1 MSDLHIRPEK
11 GIQSTWARLLII
23 AGAIGIFI
31 IIYFLP
37 EPSPIHTESGDVVL
51 SHTGKA
57 CIGILVVAVVLW
69 LTEAM
74 PFAMTSLLLLI
85 IMPFFKITDGLRVLK
100 ARQVISV
107 EGFREGFYE
116 LIALSFG
123 NRILFF
129 FLGVFLLSA
138 GFSLSGLGKRLVL
151 WILRASGGHPG
162 RVILGVLAGGTL
174 ISMWITDM
182 AAAAMMAALGLEIL
196 RRYKIQPLS
205 SNFGRAV
212 MIACCWGALFGG
224 IATPAGCGP
233 NPIAIAFL
241 KDMAGYTLTVSGW
254 MILGLPGSLVLVPLG
269 WVVLRLVFPYE
280 IKTLRTEGMEF
291 KTELKEMGG
300 PGRKEWWTILIFI
313 VVIALWMGSSWI
325 KEFTGG
331 KVDLPME
338 WVALFGGLMLMFPG
352 IEVMSMEEAE
362 KAIPW
367 NAILLVMASMGLGL
381 MMYETGAARWMAWV
395 LMGGLGDVDPVLR
408 IGAVVTALLIIK
420 VFLASN
426 TVTGIIIIPLLISLA
441 QDLNINPWMLVAPA
455 AFTASL
461 GLVLITQTPT
471 NVIPYSAGFFTVR
484 DFLKSGLVMS
494 IVIIIVITAV
504 IAVIG
509 PLTGMYEF

>member
-1 MSDLHIRPEK
+1 MSDLHVKP
-11 GIQSTWARLLII
+11 GSGLQSTWSRLLII
-23 AGAIGIFI
+23 LGTI
-31 IIYFLP
+31 ILFVVIYYVP
-37 EPSPIHTESGDVVL
+37 EPSPIETSGGEVVL
-51 SHTGKA
+51 THTGKV
-57 CIGILVVAVVLW
+57 CMGILIAAVVLW

-85 IMPFFKITDGLRVLK
+85 IMPFFKITDGLSALK
-100 ARQVISV
+100 NGEIISV
-107 EGFREGFYE
+107 EGFRQGFYE

-138 GFSLSGLGKRLVL
+138 GFSQSGLGKRVVL
-151 WILRASGGHPG
+151 WILHLAAGSPG
-162 RVILGVLAGGTL
+162 KVVFGVLLAGTL
-174 ISMWITDM
+174 ISMWVTDM
-182 AAAAMMAALGLEIL
+182 AAAAIMATLGVEISRRFGLKPLE
-196 RRYKIQPLS
+196 
-205 SNFGRAV
+205 SNFGKAI

-241 KDMAGYTLTVSGW
+241 KDMAGYTLTFSGW
-254 MILGLPGSLVLVPLG
+254 MTLGLPASLLLVPLG
-269 WVVLRLVFPYE
+269 WFILLRLFPLE
-280 IKTLRTEGMEF
+280 VKRLGTDGSQIK
-291 KTELKEMGG
+291 KELQELGS
-300 PGRKEWWTILIFI
+300 PSRAECWTIIIFGL
-313 VVIALWMGSSWI
+313 VILLWVSSSWL
-325 KEFTGG
+325 KSLSGG
-331 KVDLPME
+331 RVDLPME

-352 IEVMSMEEAE
+352 IEVMTMDEAE
-362 KAIPW
+362 KSIPW

-395 LMGGLGDVDPVLR
+395 LMGRLGDVNPVVR
-408 IGAVVTALLIIK
+408 IGLVVAALLIIK

-441 QDLNINPWMLVAPA
+441 QDLNLNPWLLVAPA
-455 AFTASL
+455 AFSASL

-484 DFLKSGLVMS
+484 EFLKSGILMS
-494 IVIIIVITAV
+494 VVIVILLTAV
-504 IAVIG
+504 IAIIG